1 VAGSSEAA
9 LQDKLAAQATLAASL
24 QGQLDAANAQLARE
38 REHGGQQQTT
48 AAGAIAAA
56 HAARDAAK
64 HLAEQRLA
72 QVRQRRGTPLKA
84 GAARPVELC
93 TAGLH
98 FVCQRC

>member
-1 VAGSSEAA
+1 VTCRVAGASEAA

-48 AAGAIAAA
+48 AAGAIAAS

-72 QVRQRRGTPLKA
+72 QVRHPGGCRWASLLALQHLRIA
-84 GAARPVELC
+84 FCLC
-93 TAGLH
+93 
-98 FVCQRC
+98 